1 MLRSQRRAKQ
11 WRGEAARTQG
21 GRGTNERCAR
31 ITWHVGV
38 AENAIQGKVGQLP
51 CPRVMAAEGN
61 RSGQALTGVGV
72 GQVLSFEKCHLSGAD
87 GMPILGKQYPP
98 WRQWQVMLEPG
109 GVKDPEHAPLYN
121 MHGTWEIPDNL

>member
-1 MLRSQRRAKQ
+1 
-11 WRGEAARTQG
+11 
-21 GRGTNERCAR
+21 
-31 ITWHVGV
+31 
-38 AENAIQGKVGQLP
+38 
-51 CPRVMAAEGN
+51 MAAEGN

-109 GVKDPEHAPLYN
+109 EVKDPDHAPLYN
-121 MHGTWEIPDNL
+121 THGRSQTTSNGVVAVRAVEEGEEPNDPYERCWEVGQTHTSEEADEQR